1 MKKSLKTSIEPK
13 IVPQMPVQSYLAY
26 KKANR
31 LKAELLRLEAKW
43 AQCKLSGRIEEAK
56 KLEKKMVDKK
66 MVDKKKKLTTCIGKK
81 VSKDK

>member
-1 MKKSLKTSIEPK
+1 MKKSLKTSVEPK
-13 IVPQMPVQSYLAY
+13 IVPQMPVQSYLDY

-43 AQCKLSGRIEEAK
+43 AQYKLSGRIEEAK
-56 KLEKKMVDKK
+56 KLEKK